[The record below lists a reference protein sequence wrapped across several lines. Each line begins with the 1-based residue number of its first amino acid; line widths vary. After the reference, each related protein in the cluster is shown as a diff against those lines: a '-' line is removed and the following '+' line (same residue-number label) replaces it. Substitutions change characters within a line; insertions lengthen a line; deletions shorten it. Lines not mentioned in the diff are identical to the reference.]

1 MYWFALKSVVV
12 VVVRNRDKL
21 LLAKQEERGRKNDQ
35 QRPSLPMNDSFLERQ
50 LYLRRVQVNDDWLTK
65 QGGPGWPIQSWPGPM
80 QMICRL
86 LKVVE
91 GC

>member
-50 LYLRRVQVNDDWLTK
+50 LYLRRVQVDDWLMK
-65 QGGPGWPIQSWPGPM
+65 QGAGMGNTIQSWPGPM